1 MAQRMNKIT
10 PIAASVALTLGL
22 AGCGSDND
30 RNTYVPPV
38 ESVTSSDDAQFNVE
52 ITGKAVKGAMKG
64 AVVSVMTLDET
75 GQSVPVAFR
84 LEASAEAETFTG
96 EATSRCGRCG
106 SRS

>member
-30 RNTYVPPV
+30 GNTYVPPV

-84 LEASAEAETFTG
+84 LEASAE
-96 EATSRCGRCG
+96 S
-106 SRS
+106 